1 MYVFVFF
8 FKQKTAY
15 EMRISDWS
23 SDVCSSDLAVVL
35 AIDGAR
41 ERISLGVKQVNQDP
55 MSEFLATNTKGEMVK
70 GVAKTV
76 DARGAVIDLG
86 NGIEGYIKAADLSRD
101 RVEDATKV
109 LKEGDELESRFIG
122 VEIGRAHV

>member
-1 MYVFVFF
+1 
-8 FKQKTAY
+8 
-15 EMRISDWS
+15 
-23 SDVCSSDLAVVL
+23 
-35 AIDGAR
+35 
-41 ERISLGVKQVNQDP
+41 

-86 NGIEGYIKAADLSRD
+86 NGIEGYITAADLSRD

-109 LKEGDELESRFIG
+109 LKEGDELDSRFNSVDRKERPVLIT
-122 VEIGRAHV
+122 VREKENQEETGRASWRERVCHTVYIPVGA